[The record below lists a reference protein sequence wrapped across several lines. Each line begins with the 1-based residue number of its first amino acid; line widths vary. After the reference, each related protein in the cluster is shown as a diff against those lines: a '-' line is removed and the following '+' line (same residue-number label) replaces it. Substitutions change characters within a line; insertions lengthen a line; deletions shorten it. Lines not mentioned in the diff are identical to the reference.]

1 MMNINSKINQSGT
14 NYCFKYVFLYFPT
27 ISCFTGFG
35 NFCVFLSS
43 QNHQFP
49 DFQSTNPNYHVST
62 NWLAVSDNILF
73 MADSYCCH
81 VTVHKLWE
89 GFPFLPSLAR
99 AVSCFSSSSLGSEE
113 TSAHPANLS
122 GVPDLYGPV
131 TRASEC
137 AKSLRDLM
145 RSQSNSSLRWQIRHF
160 MWSFLGQFFKNS
172 LTWMSRGSKSKAY
185 IILFLW
191 MPMKSFE
198 PHRKFSPRKCCACAI
213 HEILHICA
221 VSKT

>member
-89 GFPFLPSLAR
+89 GFPFCR
-99 AVSCFSSSSLGSEE
+99 AWHVQSVASQVPH
-113 TSAHPANLS
+113 SAPKKPQLIQRIFQVCRICMDPWP
-122 GVPDLYGPV
+122 VPLNVP
-131 TRASEC
+131 RASEISC
-137 AKSLRDLM
+137 GLRAT
-145 RSQSNSSLRWQIRHF
+145 LRC
-160 MWSFLGQFFKNS
+160 G
-172 LTWMSRGSKSKAY
+172 GKASATSCGR
-185 IILFLW
+185 F
-191 MPMKSFE
+191 
-198 PHRKFSPRKCCACAI
+198 
-213 HEILHICA
+213 
-221 VSKT
+221 